1 MPTKNGGTAGS
12 PRLCLCCCL
21 KGSYAAYIGM
31 TLSLFFLCSLKKLL
45 FNEKVD
51 DKHNLARHFGML
63 FLFGGSMVAT
73 TVICNLLT
81 GGNTQGRVQ
90 DSQALGCKGI

>member
-1 MPTKNGGTAGS
+1 MLLS
-12 PRLCLCCCL
+12 E
-21 KGSYAAYIGM
+21 GSYAAYIGM
-31 TLSLFFLCSLKKLL
+31 TLSLFFLWRLKKLL

-73 TVICNLLT
+73 TVIW
-81 GGNTQGRVQ
+81 QPADR
-90 DSQALGCKGI
+90 QATLRDACRIPKRWGCKGI